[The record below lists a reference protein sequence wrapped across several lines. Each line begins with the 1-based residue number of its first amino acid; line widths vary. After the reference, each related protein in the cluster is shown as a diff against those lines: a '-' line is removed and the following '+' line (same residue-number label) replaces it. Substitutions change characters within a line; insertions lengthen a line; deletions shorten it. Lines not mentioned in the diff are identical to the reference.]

1 MHAYFISLSARSRE
15 TKQVNKDRID
25 TENILSLCSTLC
37 WCCNYGT
44 VLGPPPSLRA
54 DSFFAQKL
62 AQNKSDWWRDARD
75 HRIACVPSV
84 STQVFCAKTCR
95 EREPKIL
102 FSSGSNF
109 GTLTRAEAFATK
121 ANHRKGERR
130 ETFRVLPA
138 FLGAKNFH
146 RERDVWI
153 RGRFWEAAQR
163 WKKASSIQSH
173 NTTLTMISR
182 SGL

>member
-25 TENILSLCSTLC
+25 TENILSLYSTLC

-84 STQVFCAKTCR
+84 STQVFCANTCR

-130 ETFRVLPA
+130 ETFSPSRLPWREK
-138 FLGAKNFH
+138 FSS
-146 RERDVWI
+146 RERRLDSRQVL
-153 RGRFWEAAQR
+153 GGCTKVEKGLLHTVSQ
-163 WKKASSIQSH
+163 H
-173 NTTLTMISR
+173 NTDHDQ
-182 SGL
+182 